1 MQEKIAF
8 INAISE
14 LVTNVLL
21 LVTAI
26 SSFVLVLVDKNKK

>member
-14 LVTNVLL
+14 LIANVLL